1 MYNIVI
7 KKNDRFYFMLLAM
20 CMLLGMLSPNMS
32 AQGMSNADITGKV
45 VDQYGNPVSD
55 VTVTM
60 KNSNFKAV
68 TGVDGIFKFQL
79 KKGDIL
85 CLSHPGFIHKEIKVN
100 KLKNTERV
108 FKVTLDEHF
117 IKDKEVI
124 SGPYEGKDKNHFL
137 GSASTIY
144 TDKLSSMMGTTI
156 LPALEGRLS
165 GLNITQYRGARVHQ
179 TSANSTS
186 DIVGNVPVFGE
197 GFYSDNTE
205 FNVGSRGIA
214 PVVVIDGIQRE
225 LYSIDPEAIESVS
238 IQKDALSSMFLGMRS
253 SRGALVIT
261 TKEPIKQ
268 GFQLSF
274 TGRFGVQSAL
284 KTPNPLSA
292 HQYAYLL
299 NEALQNDGK
308 EPFYTYDD
316 FNKFRTQS
324 NPYTHP
330 NVNWFDEILNKTST
344 TQSYNLNVT
353 GGNKFAQYFVSVG
366 YMGENGLFSNPT
378 ESDAHDTNLSYSRYM
393 ISSKVNINIT
403 DDFTAKVTLLGRVE
417 DGNQPGA
424 KYSNLLNA
432 IYTTPNNAYP
442 IKNPN
447 GTWGGNV
454 TFDNNLM
461 SQAINSGYIM
471 DTARDMVGGI
481 NLKYDFN
488 KLVKGLSARLV
499 GNVSIQNRSYTER
512 SKRAPVHSYGFDKE
526 GKEIYTQ
533 YGSSNS
539 QINRFYSVTSYQQM
553 YGQFAVDY
561 NRRFGVH
568 GVKATLMG
576 DTRHTLANY
585 DLPQLPSNIIADVAY
600 DYAEKYFVQAAL
612 SESYYNRYAPGKRW
626 GTFYAFGLGWDISK
640 EDFME
645 NADWLNQLKLR
656 GVFGKTGN
664 GIDNSG
670 YYMYRQTFSHIGTA
684 GYPLGTEMSAM
695 GNVTMENTPLANPFL
710 TWEKAYKL
718 NVGVDL
724 AMFNNRLK
732 FTADYYND
740 KYFDLLQN
748 RGKSIELIGQYY
760 PMENIGKVRRFGGDL
775 SITYQ
780 DRVNDFS
787 YYVSANWSCEQSK
800 LLYMDE
806 QEVPE
811 EYLRQTGRPAGAIYG
826 LVADGFFT
834 TREEIE
840 KSPVIEGFENIQ
852 PGDIKYKDLNN
863 DKVINEFDRTVIG
876 GDKPYSYFG
885 IDLGFKWRGLDFS
898 MFWQGAYNRDLYLQD
913 WTLLEGFQAN
923 GRYYGQAYE
932 NMLGRW
938 TPETAESATFPRLT
952 AGGNEY
958 NRGNGWNS
966 SFWLRSGNFIRL
978 KDISLGYNLPDS
990 FCNNYLGGLRL
1001 KIFVNGQNLF
1011 TKSACDLVDPEVGFT
1026 SYPLQ
1031 RCISTGI
1038 NYNRQIKKFPTEKQN
1053 VSLKHILT

>member
-137 GSASTIY
+137 GAASTIY

-1038 NYNRQIKKFPTEKQN
+1038 NIRF
-1053 VSLKHILT
+1053 

>member
-978 KDISLGYNLPDS
+978 KDISLGYKLPDS

-1038 NYNRQIKKFPTEKQN
+1038 NIRF
-1053 VSLKHILT
+1053 

>member
-32 AQGMSNADITGKV
+32 AQGKNNHADITGKV

-60 KNSNFKAV
+60 KNSNFKVV

-100 KLKNTERV
+100 KLKKTERV
-108 FKVTLDEHF
+108 FRVTLDEHF
-117 IKDKEVI
+117 IKDKELI

-165 GLNITQYRGARVHQ
+165 GLNITQYRGARIHQ

-330 NVNWFDEILNKTST
+330 NVNWFDEILNNTST

-481 NLKYDFN
+481 NLKYDFD

-512 SKRAPVHSYGFDKE
+512 SKRAPVYSYGLDKE

-533 YGSSNS
+533 YGSSDS
-539 QINRFYSVTSYQQM
+539 QINKFYSVTSYQQM

-568 GVKATLMG
+568 GIKATLMG
-576 DTRHTLANY
+576 DTRHTLVNY

-600 DYAEKYFVQAAL
+600 DYAEKYFLQAAL

-640 EDFME
+640 ENFME

-780 DRVNDFS
+780 GRVNDLS

-840 KSPVIEGFENIQ
+840 KSPVIDGFENIQ

-932 NMLGRW
+932 NILGRW

-990 FCNNYLGGLRL
+990 FCNNCLGGLRL

-1038 NYNRQIKKFPTEKQN
+1038 NIRF
-1053 VSLKHILT
+1053 

>member
-60 KNSNFKAV
+60 KNSNFKVV

-165 GLNITQYRGARVHQ
+165 GLNITQYRGARIHQ

-512 SKRAPVHSYGFDKE
+512 SKRAPVYSYGLDKE

-780 DRVNDFS
+780 GRVNDLS

-932 NMLGRW
+932 NILGRW

-1038 NYNRQIKKFPTEKQN
+1038 NIRF
-1053 VSLKHILT
+1053 

>member
-32 AQGMSNADITGKV
+32 AQGKNNHADITGKV

-60 KNSNFKAV
+60 KNSNFKVV

-100 KLKNTERV
+100 KLKKTERV
-108 FKVTLDEHF
+108 FRVTLDEHF
-117 IKDKEVI
+117 IKDKELI

-165 GLNITQYRGARVHQ
+165 GLNITQYRGARIHQ

-330 NVNWFDEILNKTST
+330 NVNWFDEILNNTST

-481 NLKYDFN
+481 NLKYDFD

-512 SKRAPVHSYGFDKE
+512 SKRAPVYSYGLDKE

-533 YGSSNS
+533 YGSSDS
-539 QINRFYSVTSYQQM
+539 QINKFYSVTSYQQM

-568 GVKATLMG
+568 GIKATLMG
-576 DTRHTLANY
+576 DTRHTLVNY

-600 DYAEKYFVQAAL
+600 DYAEKYFLQAAL

-640 EDFME
+640 ENFME

-780 DRVNDFS
+780 GRVNDLS

-834 TREEIE
+834 TREEIG
-840 KSPVIEGFENIQ
+840 KSPVIDGFENIQ

-932 NMLGRW
+932 NILGRW

-1038 NYNRQIKKFPTEKQN
+1038 NIRF
-1053 VSLKHILT
+1053 

>member
-958 NRGNGWNS
+958 NRCNGWNS

-1001 KIFVNGQNLF
+1001 KIFVNGQNIF

-1038 NYNRQIKKFPTEKQN
+1038 NIRF
-1053 VSLKHILT
+1053 

>member
-840 KSPVIEGFENIQ
+840 RSPVIEGFENIQ

-1038 NYNRQIKKFPTEKQN
+1038 NIRF
-1053 VSLKHILT
+1053 

>member
-108 FKVTLDEHF
+108 FKVKLDEQF

-238 IQKDALSSMFLGMRS
+238 IQKYALSSMFLGMRS

-732 FTADYYND
+732 FTTDYYND

-1038 NYNRQIKKFPTEKQN
+1038 NIRF
-1053 VSLKHILT
+1053 

>member
-32 AQGMSNADITGKV
+32 AQGKNNHADITGKV
-45 VDQYGNPVSD
+45 VDQYGNPVPD

-60 KNSNFKAV
+60 KNSNFKVV

-100 KLKNTERV
+100 KLKKTERV
-108 FKVTLDEHF
+108 FRVTLDEHF
-117 IKDKEVI
+117 IKDKELI

-165 GLNITQYRGARVHQ
+165 GLNITQYRGARIHQ

-330 NVNWFDEILNKTST
+330 NVNWFDEILNNTST

-481 NLKYDFN
+481 NLKYDFD

-512 SKRAPVHSYGFDKE
+512 SKRAPVYSYGLDKE

-533 YGSSNS
+533 YGSSDS
-539 QINRFYSVTSYQQM
+539 QINKFYSVTSYQQM

-568 GVKATLMG
+568 GIKATLMG
-576 DTRHTLANY
+576 DTRHTLVNY

-600 DYAEKYFVQAAL
+600 DYAEKYFLQAAL

-640 EDFME
+640 ENFME

-780 DRVNDFS
+780 GRVNDLS

-840 KSPVIEGFENIQ
+840 KSPVIDGFENIQ

-932 NMLGRW
+932 NILGRW

-1038 NYNRQIKKFPTEKQN
+1038 NIRF
-1053 VSLKHILT
+1053 

>member
-60 KNSNFKAV
+60 KNINFKAV

-1038 NYNRQIKKFPTEKQN
+1038 NIRF
-1053 VSLKHILT
+1053 

>member
-645 NADWLNQLKLR
+645 NADWLNQLKLC

-1038 NYNRQIKKFPTEKQN
+1038 NIRF
-1053 VSLKHILT
+1053 

>member
-740 KYFDLLQN
+740 KYFGLLQN

-1038 NYNRQIKKFPTEKQN
+1038 NIRF
-1053 VSLKHILT
+1053 

>member
-32 AQGMSNADITGKV
+32 AQGKNNHADITGKV

-60 KNSNFKAV
+60 KNSNFKVV

-100 KLKNTERV
+100 KLKKTERV
-108 FKVTLDEHF
+108 FRVTLDEHF
-117 IKDKEVI
+117 IKDKELI
-124 SGPYEGKDKNHFL
+124 SGPYEGKDKKHFL

-165 GLNITQYRGARVHQ
+165 GLNITQYRGARIHQ

-330 NVNWFDEILNKTST
+330 NVNWFDEILNNTST

-481 NLKYDFN
+481 NLKYDFD

-512 SKRAPVHSYGFDKE
+512 SKRAPVYSYGLDKE

-533 YGSSNS
+533 YGSSDS
-539 QINRFYSVTSYQQM
+539 QINKFYSVTSYQQM

-568 GVKATLMG
+568 GIKATLMG
-576 DTRHTLANY
+576 DTRHTLVNY

-600 DYAEKYFVQAAL
+600 DYAEKYFLQAAL

-640 EDFME
+640 ENFME

-780 DRVNDFS
+780 GRVNDLS

-840 KSPVIEGFENIQ
+840 KSPVIDGFENIQ

-913 WTLLEGFQAN
+913 WTLLEGFQTN

-978 KDISLGYNLPDS
+978 KNISLGYNLPDS

-1038 NYNRQIKKFPTEKQN
+1038 NIRF
-1053 VSLKHILT
+1053 

>member
-225 LYSIDPEAIESVS
+225 LYSIAPEAIESVS

-1038 NYNRQIKKFPTEKQN
+1038 NIRF
-1053 VSLKHILT
+1053 

>member
-32 AQGMSNADITGKV
+32 AQGKNNHADITGKV
-45 VDQYGNPVSD
+45 VDQYGNPVPE
-55 VTVTM
+55 VPVTM
-60 KNSNFKAV
+60 KNSNFKVV

-100 KLKNTERV
+100 KLKKTERV
-108 FKVTLDEHF
+108 FRVTLDEHF
-117 IKDKEVI
+117 IKDKELI

-165 GLNITQYRGARVHQ
+165 GLNITQYRGARIHQ

-330 NVNWFDEILNKTST
+330 NVNWFDEILNNTST

-481 NLKYDFN
+481 NLKYDFD

-512 SKRAPVHSYGFDKE
+512 SKRAPVYSYGLDKE

-533 YGSSNS
+533 YGSSDS
-539 QINRFYSVTSYQQM
+539 QINKFYSVTSYQQM

-568 GVKATLMG
+568 GIKATLMG
-576 DTRHTLANY
+576 DTRHTLVNY

-600 DYAEKYFVQAAL
+600 DYAEKYFLQAAL

-640 EDFME
+640 ENFME

-780 DRVNDFS
+780 GRVNDLS

-840 KSPVIEGFENIQ
+840 KSPVIDGFENIQ

-932 NMLGRW
+932 NILGRW

-1038 NYNRQIKKFPTEKQN
+1038 NIRF
-1053 VSLKHILT
+1053 

>member
-568 GVKATLMG
+568 GIKATLMG
-576 DTRHTLANY
+576 DTRHTLVNY

-600 DYAEKYFVQAAL
+600 DYAEKYFLQAAL

-640 EDFME
+640 ENFME

-1038 NYNRQIKKFPTEKQN
+1038 NIRF
-1053 VSLKHILT
+1053 

>member
-1 MYNIVI
+1 MNYMYNIAT
-7 KKNDRFYFMLLAM
+7 KRNGRFYSALFAV
-20 CMLLGMLSPNMS
+20 CMLLGLMAPNVL
-32 AQGMSNADITGKV
+32 AQETSNTADITGKV

-55 VTVTM
+55 VTITM
-60 KNSNFKAV
+60 KNKDFKV
-68 TGVDGIFKFQL
+68 ITDSDGIFKFEL
-79 KKGDIL
+79 KKGDVL
-85 CLSHPGFIHKEIKVN
+85 RLSHPGFLHKELKVG
-100 KLKNTERV
+100 KLKSTERI
-108 FKVTLDEHF
+108 FRVTLSEQF
-117 IKDKEVI
+117 IKETKTINRPYDVTDKK
-124 SGPYEGKDKNHFL
+124 SFL
-137 GSASTIY
+137 GAASTVY

-156 LPALEGRLS
+156 LPALEGRLP
-165 GLNITQYRGARVHQ
+165 GLDVTQYRGARAHQ
-179 TSANSTS
+179 TTANFKG
-186 DIVGNVPVFGE
+186 DIIGNIPLFGT

-205 FNVGSRGIA
+205 FNVGSRGIG

-225 LYSIDPEAIESVS
+225 LYSIDPDAIESVS

-261 TKEPIKQ
+261 TKEPINQ

-284 KTPNPLSA
+284 KTPNPLSS

-308 EPFYTYDD
+308 DPFYTYDD

-330 NVNWFDEILNKTST
+330 DVNWFDEVLNKSAI

-353 GGNKFAQYFVSVG
+353 GGNKFAQYFVNVG
-366 YMGENGLFSNPT
+366 YVGEKGLFSNPSS
-378 ESDAHDTNLSYSRYM
+378 SDAHDTNLSFSRYM

-417 DGNQPGA
+417 DGNQPGVS
-424 KYSNLLNA
+424 YGNLINS

-454 TFDNNLM
+454 SFDNNLI
-461 SQAINSGYIM
+461 SQAINSGYIT
-471 DTARDMVGGI
+471 DSARDMVGGI
-481 NLKYDFN
+481 NLKYSFD
-488 KLVKGLSARLV
+488 KLVQGLSARMV
-499 GNVSIQNRSYTER
+499 GNISIQNRSYIQR
-512 SKRAPVHSYGFDKE
+512 SKRSPIYSYSIDKD

-533 YGSSNS
+533 YGSSDTQSNS
-539 QINRFYSVTSYQQM
+539 FNSVTSYQQM
-553 YGQFAVDY
+553 YGQLAIDY
-561 NRRFGVH
+561 NRRFGAH
-568 GVKATLMG
+568 GVKATVMG
-576 DTRHTLANY
+576 DTRHTLINY
-585 DLPQLPSNIIADVAY
+585 DLPQLPSNIITDVAY

-640 EDFME
+640 ENFME
-645 NADWLNQLKLR
+645 NADWLNQLKIR
-656 GVFGKTGN
+656 GTFGKTGN
-664 GIDNSG
+664 GMDNSG
-670 YYMYRQTFSHIGTA
+670 YYMYQQTFSHSGTS
-684 GYPLGTEMSAM
+684 GYPLGTEMSSL
-695 GNVTMENTPLANPFL
+695 GNVTMENTPLANPFM
-710 TWEKAYKL
+710 TWEKAHKL
-718 NVGVDL
+718 NVGVDV

-732 FTADYYND
+732 LTADYYND

-748 RGKSIELIGQYY
+748 RGKSIELIGQSY
-760 PMENIGKVRRFGGDL
+760 PVENIGKMRRFGGEL
-775 SITYQ
+775 SVTYQ
-780 DRVNDFS
+780 DRVSDFN
-787 YYVSANWSCEQSK
+787 YYVSANWSCDQSK

-811 EYLRQTGRPAGAIYG
+811 EYLRQTGRPVGAIYG

-834 TREEIE
+834 TKEEIAA
-840 KSPVIEGFENIQ
+840 SPVIDGFDIQ
-852 PGDIKYKDLNN
+852 PGDIKYKDLNGDN
-863 DKVINEFDRTVIG
+863 VINEFDRTVIG

-885 IDLGFKWRGLDFS
+885 IDLGFEWRGVEFS

-938 TPETAESATFPRLT
+938 TPETAETATLPRLT
-952 AGGNEY
+952 AGGNNY
-958 NRGNGWNS
+958 NRGNDWNS

-978 KDISLGYNLPDS
+978 KNISLGYNLPDS
-990 FCNNYLGGLRL
+990 FCRNYLGGLRV
-1001 KIFVNGQNLF
+1001 KVFVNGQNLF

-1038 NYNRQIKKFPTEKQN
+1038 NLRF
-1053 VSLKHILT
+1053 

>member
-32 AQGMSNADITGKV
+32 AQGKNNHADITGKV

-60 KNSNFKAV
+60 KNSNFKVV

-100 KLKNTERV
+100 KLKKTERV
-108 FKVTLDEHF
+108 FRVTLDEHF
-117 IKDKEVI
+117 IKDKELI

-165 GLNITQYRGARVHQ
+165 GLNITQYRGARIHQ

-330 NVNWFDEILNKTST
+330 NVNWFDEILNNTST

-481 NLKYDFN
+481 NLKYDFD

-512 SKRAPVHSYGFDKE
+512 SKRAPVYSYGLDKE

-533 YGSSNS
+533 YGSSDS
-539 QINRFYSVTSYQQM
+539 QINKFYSVTSYQQM

-568 GVKATLMG
+568 GIKATLMG
-576 DTRHTLANY
+576 DTRHTLVNY

-600 DYAEKYFVQAAL
+600 DYAEKYFLQAAL

-640 EDFME
+640 ENFME

-740 KYFDLLQN
+740 KYFDLLHN

-780 DRVNDFS
+780 GRVNDLS

-840 KSPVIEGFENIQ
+840 KSPVIDGFENIQ

-932 NMLGRW
+932 NILGRW

-1038 NYNRQIKKFPTEKQN
+1038 NIRF
-1053 VSLKHILT
+1053 

>member
-197 GFYSDNTE
+197 GVYSDNTE

-585 DLPQLPSNIIADVAY
+585 DLPQLPSNIIVDVAY

-1038 NYNRQIKKFPTEKQN
+1038 NIRF
-1053 VSLKHILT
+1053 

>member
-197 GFYSDNTE
+197 GVYSDNTE

-366 YMGENGLFSNPT
+366 YMVENGLFSNPT

-1038 NYNRQIKKFPTEKQN
+1038 NIRF
-1053 VSLKHILT
+1053 

>member
-852 PGDIKYKDLNN
+852 PGDIKYKDVNN

-1038 NYNRQIKKFPTEKQN
+1038 NIRF
-1053 VSLKHILT
+1053 

>member
-117 IKDKEVI
+117 IKGKEVI

-1038 NYNRQIKKFPTEKQN
+1038 NIRF
-1053 VSLKHILT
+1053 

>member
-1 MYNIVI
+1 MIVNCMYNIVI

-32 AQGMSNADITGKV
+32 AQGKNNHADITGKV

-60 KNSNFKAV
+60 KNSNFKVV

-100 KLKNTERV
+100 KLKKTGRV
-108 FKVTLDEHF
+108 FRVTLDEHF
-117 IKDKEVI
+117 IKDKELI

-165 GLNITQYRGARVHQ
+165 GLNITQYRGARIHQ

-330 NVNWFDEILNKTST
+330 NVNWFDEILNNTST

-442 IKNPN
+442 IKNP
-447 GTWGGNV
+447 
-454 TFDNNLM
+454 
-461 SQAINSGYIM
+461 
-471 DTARDMVGGI
+471 RDM
-481 NLKYDFN
+481 
-488 KLVKGLSARLV
+488 
-499 GNVSIQNRSYTER
+499 
-512 SKRAPVHSYGFDKE
+512 
-526 GKEIYTQ
+526 
-533 YGSSNS
+533 
-539 QINRFYSVTSYQQM
+539 
-553 YGQFAVDY
+553 
-561 NRRFGVH
+561 
-568 GVKATLMG
+568 
-576 DTRHTLANY
+576 
-585 DLPQLPSNIIADVAY
+585 
-600 DYAEKYFVQAAL
+600 
-612 SESYYNRYAPGKRW
+612 
-626 GTFYAFGLGWDISK
+626 
-640 EDFME
+640 
-645 NADWLNQLKLR
+645 
-656 GVFGKTGN
+656 
-664 GIDNSG
+664 
-670 YYMYRQTFSHIGTA
+670 
-684 GYPLGTEMSAM
+684 
-695 GNVTMENTPLANPFL
+695 
-710 TWEKAYKL
+710 
-718 NVGVDL
+718 
-724 AMFNNRLK
+724 
-732 FTADYYND
+732 
-740 KYFDLLQN
+740 
-748 RGKSIELIGQYY
+748 
-760 PMENIGKVRRFGGDL
+760 
-775 SITYQ
+775 
-780 DRVNDFS
+780 
-787 YYVSANWSCEQSK
+787 
-800 LLYMDE
+800 
-806 QEVPE
+806 
-811 EYLRQTGRPAGAIYG
+811 GR
-826 LVADGFFT
+826 
-834 TREEIE
+834 
-840 KSPVIEGFENIQ
+840 
-852 PGDIKYKDLNN
+852 
-863 DKVINEFDRTVIG
+863 
-876 GDKPYSYFG
+876 
-885 IDLGFKWRGLDFS
+885 
-898 MFWQGAYNRDLYLQD
+898 
-913 WTLLEGFQAN
+913 
-923 GRYYGQAYE
+923 
-932 NMLGRW
+932 
-938 TPETAESATFPRLT
+938 
-952 AGGNEY
+952 
-958 NRGNGWNS
+958 
-966 SFWLRSGNFIRL
+966 
-978 KDISLGYNLPDS
+978 
-990 FCNNYLGGLRL
+990 
-1001 KIFVNGQNLF
+1001 
-1011 TKSACDLVDPEVGFT
+1011 
-1026 SYPLQ
+1026 
-1031 RCISTGI
+1031 
-1038 NYNRQIKKFPTEKQN
+1038 
-1053 VSLKHILT
+1053 